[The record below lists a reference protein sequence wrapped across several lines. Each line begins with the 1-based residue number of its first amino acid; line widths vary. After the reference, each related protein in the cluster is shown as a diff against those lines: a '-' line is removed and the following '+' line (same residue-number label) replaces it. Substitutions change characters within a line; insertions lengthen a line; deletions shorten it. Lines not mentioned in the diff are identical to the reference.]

1 MTVGRRADRNDVI
14 ARSPDIHD
22 RLEEILFALPV
33 GVGTAYH
40 GRQRLVVSTG
50 GVFVLDPT
58 VSAPG
63 SIPGKAAQLAVVT
76 REKLAERLRWVP
88 FIDWF
93 VVTEDEPSTSHIPA
107 DLVESTVLEG
117 HCVDEATVRR
127 IRALLEFGEL
137 TPPWHPGLPDRLVPD
152 EFIRPMPATEI
163 PII

>member
-1 MTVGRRADRNDVI
+1 M

-22 RLEEILFALPV
+22 RLDDTLFALPI
-33 GVGTAYH
+33 GVGTAHH

-58 VSAPG
+58 VSVPG
-63 SIPGKAAQLAVVT
+63 STPENAEQLAIVT
-76 REKLAERLRWVP
+76 RAKLAERLRWVP
-88 FIDWF
+88 FVDRF

-152 EFIRPMPATEI
+152 EFIRTMPAPEI